1 MASKEKSINDSKRP
15 YTTGEIAGFCDVT
28 INAVKKWIASGKL
41 EAFRTPGGHYRVNRN
56 DFVDFV
62 GRYKLDIKERIFPEK
77 KRVLIIDD
85 EREVVE
91 FIKGALEAMEDGFLI
106 ETAGDG
112 YEALIK
118 VGGFK
123 PELLVLDLRMP
134 KIDGFEVCRRIKGDE
149 KTKDIKVLAVTAYG
163 RDDMDEVMRCG
174 ADYCLSKPIKLKD
187 FQRNVQRL
195 LK

>member
-1 MASKEKSINDSKRP
+1 MKLTENTSKGFFLIRWPASRKC
-15 YTTGEIAGFCDVT
+15 F
-28 INAVKKWIASGKL
+28 L
-41 EAFRTPGGHYRVNRN
+41 
-56 DFVDFV
+56 DFV

-91 FIKGALEAMEDGFLI
+91 FIKGALEAMGDGFLI

-118 VGGFK
+118 VGDFK

-149 KTKDIKVLAVTAYG
+149 KTKEIKVLAVTAYG
-163 RDDMDEVMRCG
+163 RDDMDEIMRCG